1 MFCSPDKAPV
11 CKSLMIYVGCSHAAT
26 HIPSLAPVF
35 RKIFTESIGIES
47 TKSLLRLIA
56 SKLVFP
62 DSRSTILVCFLV
74 YFFRILERRSG
85 STITNV
91 HPSVSQ
97 KAKHPESLKSS
108 SFILHPFFVTFKL
121 FSLFW
126 VHFWYYLAN
135 ILNINIYSPKFGS
148 FQKGAQIDS
157 RYPIVCCCLY
167 LCLYTCKYVQYI
179 LVYRVHYW

>member
-1 MFCSPDKAPV
+1 MSIIASSVSGLKNRKLAAALTVLVECFFFS
-11 CKSLMIYVGCSHAAT
+11 CKSH
-26 HIPSLAPVF
+26 
-35 RKIFTESIGIES
+35 
-47 TKSLLRLIA
+47 
-56 SKLVFP
+56 
-62 DSRSTILVCFLV
+62 
-74 YFFRILERRSG
+74 

-126 VHFWYYLAN
+126 VHFWYYLVN

-179 LVYRVHYW
+179 LVYRVHYWWMIKILFLSLIKTSLKMETKPQVE

>member
-1 MFCSPDKAPV
+1 MICFEDKAPV

-85 STITNV
+85 SLKFSSNLLTSWILGLSLDLLLSPTLPDPWSPYLTPGNFINCHQCRIGKCNSGGRLTICRIGNY
-91 HPSVSQ
+91 
-97 KAKHPESLKSS
+97 
-108 SFILHPFFVTFKL
+108 FTFWKNLL
-121 FSLFW
+121 FSIFPSKNNCFKIKEK
-126 VHFWYYLAN
+126 VP
-135 ILNINIYSPKFGS
+135 S
-148 FQKGAQIDS
+148 
-157 RYPIVCCCLY
+157 C
-167 LCLYTCKYVQYI
+167 T
-179 LVYRVHYW
+179 

>member
-1 MFCSPDKAPV
+1 MLDFVSIFLLDFCRYLMICFEDKAPV

-85 STITNV
+85 SLKFSSNLATSWILGLSLDLLLSPTLPDPWSPYLTPGNFINCHQCTMGKFTNV
-91 HPSVSQ
+91 GRPR
-97 KAKHPESLKSS
+97 
-108 SFILHPFFVTFKL
+108 
-121 FSLFW
+121 
-126 VHFWYYLAN
+126 
-135 ILNINIYSPKFGS
+135 
-148 FQKGAQIDS
+148 KGAFLQLFLDPKDL
-157 RYPIVCCCLY
+157 RNW
-167 LCLYTCKYVQYI
+167 LCHSVRNRCF
-179 LVYRVHYW
+179 